1 MNKIIN
7 ISIIIIAS
15 LLAFS
20 CIKEEGGDDRNSRQA
35 SLVAGVASKTVLE
48 GNAVK
53 WKDGDK
59 ISLVF
64 THPQKGNHV
73 AEFSTEIAGGGTA
86 SVARFLGSLPL
97 DLSAE
102 GGYESEGYGVHPSTG
117 VDQNGLPDYTLPV
130 EQTAQSDGAFTPGI
144 NLSSAVVRLSDI
156 DAGEE
161 SGVSFLNALSIIRFK
176 LSSDVASVT
185 FEGTVPFAGNV
196 PLVFNTDGRLV
207 IDGDSLEGQGSR
219 SVTLLPP
226 AGASEFS
233 DGVVY
238 NLLVWPGTHSS
249 LTISLDF
256 KSVGEYQKV
265 AVNNFVFAPAKYYT
279 LGFKAEGE
287 LVLNELEGKI
297 DDLVGNLADIEG
309 RTDDAEGSVAGL
321 LKQIQ
326 SVALMTDNTANQ
338 VGAPYSVFSGTKQ
351 KDYIE
356 VDYLI
361 RPASVAQEIID
372 GHLDAMSAQVCYRNA
387 SGELSFATLPVTSAV
402 LDGDIMTAQ
411 VDAASLS
418 DEFYNG
424 NISAELALQLSAG
437 ETHIMSD
444 FAILSPKLGAGFDIR
459 RTENIPVLKGATVS
473 IPHKFATTTNTYTL
487 SVTAEG
493 GGISQ
498 SDVRITD
505 NGYKGGY
512 ISVYVAESY
521 NIADI
526 RVKATLVSGDDV
538 VEQTLTF
545 VDGGTFDV
553 SVSNVVDYIGGEV
566 TVSVDNNSFGS
577 YTMQLAAGGWIYE
590 TNTGVQGR
598 YTVDDNNSDAER
610 SAGLNFSIQT
620 NDVASN
626 GSISYSMSVAIV
638 QKAYGTALTGNY
650 FSEGEKLV
658 LQSATAAGIT
668 KSLNVVILG
677 DGYKKKD
684 LLKGGKFERS
694 ANSAMDNFFG
704 VAPFKDFRNRF
715 NVYMAA
721 YESADEGPR
730 LSSVSEDQHSTYFKT
745 YYHGSGNTFVAQTDE
760 GKTAVNDVVSNNL
773 GITGNDYYRT
783 IVILLVN
790 TSESIGSTD
799 YPSMTTISTSEVGDG
814 YASFA
819 VATLAANSTGTGG
832 LVRHEA
838 GGHAF
843 GRLGDEYDVSWYTP
857 ALVNERHSYGFYRN
871 VAADTQYWNAFKQ
884 ADYTD
889 SEVMYDPYNEGV
901 LYRSTYQSG
910 IMWNNSGY
918 YNAVSRWAIYDRIR
932 QQTEGHGDYWS
943 AFLSWDQNNR

>member
-7 ISIIIIAS
+7 LSIIIIAS
-15 LLAFS
+15 LLASS
-20 CIKEEGGDDRNSRQA
+20 CIKEEGGDDRYSRPA

-48 GNAVK
+48 GNSVK

-73 AEFSTEIAGGGTA
+73 AEFFTEIAGGGTA
-86 SVARFLGSLPL
+86 SVARFQGSLPI

-102 GGYESEGYGVHPSTG
+102 GGYESEGYAVHPSTG
-117 VDQNGLPDYTLPV
+117 VDQNGYPDYTLPD
-130 EQTAQSDGAFTPGI
+130 EQTAQSDGTFTPGM

-156 DAGEE
+156 DADEN
-161 SGVSFLNALSIIRFK
+161 SSVKFLNSLSIVRFR
-176 LSSDVASVT
+176 LSSDVTSVT
-185 FEGTVPFAGNV
+185 FEGTAPFAGKV
-196 PLVFNTDGRLV
+196 PLVFDGDGRLV
-207 IDGDSLEGQGSR
+207 IDSDNLAGQGSQ

-226 AGASEFS
+226 SGESEFS
-233 DGVVY
+233 EDIIY
-238 NLLVWPGTHSS
+238 NLLVWPGTHTS

-256 KSVGEYQKV
+256 KSVGEYRKV

-279 LGFKAEGE
+279 LGFKAEGA
-287 LVLNELEGKI
+287 LVLSELDGKI
-297 DDLVGNLADIEG
+297 GESVGNLADIEG
-309 RTDDAEGSVAGL
+309 GTDDAEGSVDGL

-338 VGAPYSVFSGTKQ
+338 VGAPYAIFSGTKQ
-351 KDYIE
+351 KDHIE

-372 GHLDAMSAQVCYRNA
+372 EHLDAMSAQVCYRSA
-387 SGELSFATLPVTSAV
+387 SGGLSFATLPVTSAV
-402 LDGDIMTAQ
+402 LNGDVMTAQ
-411 VDAASLS
+411 VDASSLS

-444 FAILSPKLGAGFDIR
+444 FAVLKPALGSGFDIR

-493 GGISQ
+493 GGIQQ

-505 NGYKGGY
+505 NGYKSGY
-512 ISVYVAESY
+512 IYVYVAESY
-521 NIADI
+521 NITDI

-545 VDGGTFDV
+545 ADGGTFDV
-553 SVSNVVDYIGGEV
+553 SVGDTIDYIGGET
-566 TVSVDNNSFGS
+566 TVSVANNSFGTYS
-577 YTMQLAAGGWIYE
+577 MQLAAGGWIYE

-598 YTVDDNNSDAER
+598 YTIDYNDGAER

-626 GSISYSMSVAIV
+626 GSISYSKSVAIV

-650 FSEGEKLV
+650 FSEGETLV
-658 LQSATAAGIT
+658 LQSATASGIT
-668 KSLNVVILG
+668 KSLNIVILG

-694 ANSAMDNFFG
+694 AGSAMDNFFG

-730 LSSVSEDQHSTYFKT
+730 LSSVSESEHNTYFKT

-760 GKTAVNDVVSNNL
+760 GKNAVNDVVRNNL

-871 VAADTQYWNAFKQ
+871 VAADTQYWDAFKQ

-889 SEVMYDPYNEGV
+889 SEVMYDSYNGGI

-932 QQTEGHGDYWS
+932 KQTEGYGDYWS